1 MFRTNRMVFFCQI
14 LLISISTTAWG
25 LAVSPNPP
33 LLRIQSN
40 VQKDSVIVDI
50 ENNTT
55 NMTLLLSLTLPTGI
69 GYYLG
74 YETKSGEIKSCQND
88 IESGCPPYTFK
99 LLNSRP
105 TANSCGCESHF
116 SFSIDIPEDFKKL
129 RWLHIT
135 ISAIPVSDL
144 SKYKAFEAIK
154 FAFMGATETYEVQMP
169 KNNPGFPIQ

>member
-69 GYYLG
+69 GYSSNNSLSLLSDCLYLNFITLD
-74 YETKSGEIKSCQND
+74 TKQSQAKSNHAKM
-88 IESGCPPYTFK
+88 I
-99 LLNSRP
+99 
-105 TANSCGCESHF
+105 
-116 SFSIDIPEDFKKL
+116 L
-129 RWLHIT
+129 RVDARLT
-135 ISAIPVSDL
+135 PS
-144 SKYKAFEAIK
+144 
-154 FAFMGATETYEVQMP
+154 
-169 KNNPGFPIQ
+169 NC

>member
-1 MFRTNRMVFFCQI
+1 MFRTSKMIFFRQI
-14 LLISISTTAWG
+14 LLIMISTTAWG
-25 LAVSPNPP
+25 LAISSNPP

-40 VQKDSVIVDI
+40 VQKDSIVVDI

-55 NMTLLLSLTLPTGI
+55 NTTFLLALTLPTEL

-74 YETKSGEIKSCQND
+74 YETKSGEIKSCQNC

-99 LLNSRP
+99 LLNFRP
-105 TANSCGCESHF
+105 TDNSCECESGF

-129 RWLHIT
+129 RWLYVT
-135 ISAIPVSDL
+135 ISVIPVSDL
-144 SKYKAFEAIK
+144 PKYKTFEDIK

-169 KNNPGFPIQ
+169 KKQSR